1 MLNTQYVNTARD
13 KLLSMVGLAVKL
25 EIELDVLLSENIGA
39 IPSIARILP
48 KKYCVRCD
56 ARTKYLLY
64 LVATRFLISVKV
76 SIRLPISRK
85 HLSLIETVFRP
96 L

>member
-1 MLNTQYVNTARD
+1 
-13 KLLSMVGLAVKL
+13 MVGLAVKL

-39 IPSIARILP
+39 IPSIARIFP
-48 KKYCVRCD
+48 KKYCVRCECD

>member
-25 EIELDVLLSENIGA
+25 EIELDVLLSENIGD

-48 KKYCVRCD
+48 KKY
-56 ARTKYLLY
+56 
-64 LVATRFLISVKV
+64 
-76 SIRLPISRK
+76 
-85 HLSLIETVFRP
+85 SLGVTHVLNICFTW
-96 L
+96 